1 MPLLANALAR
11 AQIEAPVTNALNRLI
26 AGELPLDEW
35 VAQVRATVPP
45 PARFGS
51 AVAWARWRQRM
62 KARFARRAQGRVA
75 PLSLFVGPL
84 RELCRSAARMGV
96 MRLSHLVSVLL
107 GALAVGAVVAV
118 LAVTGALPE
127 KVDRTTTVTTPQSTS
142 PDAPRTAP
150 TSVADIY
157 AQVSG
162 SVVFVSARG
171 GNGQLG
177 FNGEGGGRAA
187 SGSGF
192 VVDTAG
198 HIVTNDHVVE
208 NADAFTVRFGEKG
221 DPIEA
226 KLVGKDPSSDLAVL
240 EIDPDKVEGGAKPLK
255 LASSTSLRPGEAA
268 IAIGSPFGL
277 SGTVTTG
284 IVSALGREI
293 EAPNGF
299 SIPGAVQTD
308 AAINPGNSG
317 GPLLDAAGRVI
328 GVNSQI
334 ASSSGGELRRRLRRP
349 GRHGQGRR
357 AEARQ
362 GRQDRARLPRPL
374 LRRAARHPRRRRR
387 HGEPRRARFE
397 GRDPA
402 GRRDRPLRRQD
413 DPQPVRAVAGGADQA
428 ARRQGRGRGSSAAAT
443 PAR

>member
-1 MPLLANALAR
+1 M
-11 AQIEAPVTNALNRLI
+11 
-26 AGELPLDEW
+26 
-35 VAQVRATVPP
+35 
-45 PARFGS
+45 S
-51 AVAWARWRQRM
+51 
-62 KARFARRAQGRVA
+62 
-75 PLSLFVGPL
+75 
-84 RELCRSAARMGV
+84 RS
-96 MRLSHLVSVLL
+96 SNFFFVLL
-107 GALAVGAVVAV
+107 GAAAVGAVVAV

-127 KVDRTTTVTTPQSTS
+127 RVEQRTTTAAAPTPTS
-142 PDAPRTAP
+142 PAAARTAP

-157 AQVSG
+157 ERVSG
-162 SVVFVSARG
+162 SVVFIAATTG
-171 GNGQLG
+171 GSS
-177 FNGEGGGRAA
+177 RSA

-208 NADAFTVRFGEKG
+208 NADRFTVRFGEKG
-221 DPIEA
+221 QPITA

-240 EIDPDKVEGGAKPLK
+240 EIDPGKVEGGVQPLK
-255 LASSTSLRPGEAA
+255 LASSNSLRPGEAA

-334 ASSSGGELRRRLRRP
+334 ASQSGANSGVGFAVPSDTVKDVVPKLIKNGKIDRAWLGLSSAEQPDSRGAVVGTVTNGSPADKAGIRGGDVITAIGGKTIRNPSDLSLTVLTKRP
-349 GRHGQGRR
+349 GDEVKVELKRDGKSRTMTVKLGN
-357 AEARQ
+357 
-362 GRQDRARLPRPL
+362 RPNT
-374 LRRAARHPRRRRR
+374 
-387 HGEPRRARFE
+387 
-397 GRDPA
+397 
-402 GRRDRPLRRQD
+402 
-413 DPQPVRAVAGGADQA
+413 PVQ
-428 ARRQGRGRGSSAAAT
+428 
-443 PAR
+443 

>member
-1 MPLLANALAR
+1 MA
-11 AQIEAPVTNALNRLI
+11 
-26 AGELPLDEW
+26 
-35 VAQVRATVPP
+35 
-45 PARFGS
+45 
-51 AVAWARWRQRM
+51 
-62 KARFARRAQGRVA
+62 
-75 PLSLFVGPL
+75 
-84 RELCRSAARMGV
+84 V
-96 MRLSHLVSVLL
+96 MRLSHLSFVLL
-107 GALAVGAVVAV
+107 GAIAVGAVVAV

-142 PDAPRTAP
+142 PDAPNSAP

-157 AQVSG
+157 SQVSG

-171 GNGQLG
+171 GDGQLS

-208 NADAFTVRFGEKG
+208 NADRFTVRFGEKG
-221 DPIEA
+221 NPIEA

-255 LASSTSLRPGEAA
+255 LASSNSLRPGEAA

-284 IVSALGREI
+284 IISALGREI
-293 EAPNGF
+293 DAPNGF

-334 ASSSGGELRRRLRRP
+334 ASQGGGGNTGVGFAVPSDTVKDVVPKLVKNGKIERAYLGLASGEKPATPGAVVGTVTPGAPASKAGIQTDDVIVGFDGKTIRNPSELSLAVLTKQPGDKVEVEFKRDGDSRKVTVELGNRP
-349 GRHGQGRR
+349 N
-357 AEARQ
+357 
-362 GRQDRARLPRPL
+362 
-374 LRRAARHPRRRRR
+374 
-387 HGEPRRARFE
+387 
-397 GRDPA
+397 
-402 GRRDRPLRRQD
+402 
-413 DPQPVRAVAGGADQA
+413 QPVQ
-428 ARRQGRGRGSSAAAT
+428 
-443 PAR
+443 